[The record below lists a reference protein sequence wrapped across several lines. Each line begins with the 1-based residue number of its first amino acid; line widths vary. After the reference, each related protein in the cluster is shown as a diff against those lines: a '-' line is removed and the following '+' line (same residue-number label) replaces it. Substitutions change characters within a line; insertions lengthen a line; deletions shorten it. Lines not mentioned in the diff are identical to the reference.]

1 VTNDDGAGADDG
13 DVNAEGLVLDSY
25 VEYVVDQLSRLGSVE
40 ARAMFGAH
48 GLYCGGVFFAIIA
61 DGRLYF
67 KTDAASRRE
76 YEGRGMG
83 AFRPNPRQTLR
94 TYYEVPVEVLEDD
107 EELAA
112 WAERALA
119 AAES

>member
-1 VTNDDGAGADDG
+1 M
-13 DVNAEGLVLDSY
+13 DSF
-25 VEYVVDQLSRLGSVE
+25 VEYVVDQLQRLGSVE
-40 ARAMFGAH
+40 AKAMFGAH

-67 KTDAASRRE
+67 KTDAASRPD
-76 YEGRGMG
+76 YEGRGM
-83 AFRPNPRQTLR
+83 APFRPNPRQTLKN
-94 TYYEVPVEVLEDD
+94 YYEVPVEVLEDD

>member
-1 VTNDDGAGADDG
+1 MDSRFPNDEGDG
-13 DVNAEGLVLDSY
+13 EGLVVDSF
-25 VEYVVDQLSRLGSVE
+25 VEYVTDQLRRLGPVE
-40 ARAMFGAH
+40 AKAMFGGH
-48 GLYCGGVFFAIIA
+48 GLYCGAVFFAIIA

-67 KTDAASRRE
+67 KTDSASRRD

-83 AFRPNPRQTLR
+83 AFRPNPKQTLR

>member
-1 VTNDDGAGADDG
+1 V
-13 DVNAEGLVLDSY
+13 DSF
-25 VEYVVDQLSRLGSVE
+25 VEYVVDQLRRLGSVE
-40 ARAMFGAH
+40 AKAMFGAH
-48 GLYCGGVFFAIIA
+48 GLYSGGVFFAIIA

-76 YEGRGMG
+76 FEGRGMA
-83 AFRPNPRQTLR
+83 AFRPNPKQTLK

-107 EELAA
+107 DELAA

>member
-1 VTNDDGAGADDG
+1 V
-13 DVNAEGLVLDSY
+13 DSF
-25 VEYVVDQLSRLGSVE
+25 VEYVVDQLRRLGSVE
-40 ARAMFGAH
+40 AKAMFGAH
-48 GLYCGGVFFAIIA
+48 GLYSGGVFFAIIA

-76 YEGRGMG
+76 FEGRGMA
-83 AFRPNPRQTLR
+83 AFRPNPKQTLK

-107 EELAA
+107 DELVA

>member
-1 VTNDDGAGADDG
+1 MG
-13 DVNAEGLVLDSY
+13 SF
-25 VEYVVDQLSRLGSVE
+25 VEYVVDQLGRLGAVE

-48 GLYCGGVFFAIIA
+48 GLYCGGVFFAIVA

-67 KTDAASRRE
+67 KTDAASRRD
-76 YEGRGMG
+76 YERRGMG
-83 AFRPNPRQTLR
+83 PFRPNPRQTLK

-107 EELAA
+107 EQLAA
-112 WAERALA
+112 WADRALG